1 MLGGTGGLLLVLLLL
16 FVVLFGGI
24 GFHGQNPAPWSL
36 GAVRTCCLVEPAAT
50 VLRRRGRS
58 VDAKDWARAEDS
70 RPARGGSELDATAE
84 LRRGGGSRRNPRSLR
99 VRSSVLGV
107 VWAEEGGGRLASRAG
122 TATHT
127 HSHTQQEEQ
136 LSPIRRGRPMG
147 CRPTLT
153 FRCSRLV
160 RYATLVLMCRAG
172 QHALLRC
179 EEEVEGRAGGGW
191 RKTEGR
197 GSE

>member
-1 MLGGTGGLLLVLLLL
+1 MLGGTGGLLLLLLLL

-84 LRRGGGSRRNPRSLR
+84 LRRGGGLASEPA
-99 VRSSVLGV
+99 V
-107 VWAEEGGGRLASRAG
+107 VACKKQRAWCRLGGGRRRAIGEPSRDGDAHALAHAAG
-122 TATHT
+122 GAIITDPTRTANGM
-127 HSHTQQEEQ
+127 SADVDVSVQ
-136 LSPIRRGRPMG
+136 SPRPLCNTGVNVQGRPARTAAM
-147 CRPTLT
+147 
-153 FRCSRLV
+153 
-160 RYATLVLMCRAG
+160 
-172 QHALLRC
+172 
-179 EEEVEGRAGGGW
+179 
-191 RKTEGR
+191 
-197 GSE
+197 